1 MNIKR
6 VLTIG
11 LVLLVILASIS
22 IGYGAEI
29 IEVTSVRTIPN
40 PATVKY
46 PPGDSVYNSVW
57 TRLYESKLGIRL
69 KYLWAVD
76 QSQWE
81 QKTNIM
87 IASGD
92 LPDFFLASKTQFF
105 QLLNSGLLEDLT
117 EVYKKYASSQTKKV
131 LNEGGPEPLASATFN
146 GKLMAIPFT
155 ALAKE
160 AVPILFIRTD
170 WLTKL
175 GLPEPKTMKDVLKI
189 SETFTKKDPDGNGKN
204 DTFGFP
210 VDKDLYNTVLGF
222 FNSYH
227 AYPNIWIKDKSG
239 KLVYGSIQPEVK
251 TALKALQDMYK
262 DGQIDP
268 EFGTKDMNKVAELV
282 ASGKVGIWYGAFW
295 SPLWPIQDLRNRD
308 PKAEWKPY
316 PILTIDG
323 RLPKLQ
329 YSLPVNGYWV
339 VKKGSKHPEALLK
352 IMNLWADIF
361 YFNKSDE
368 IWSKYGNE
376 PVTANEIWQNAHAQV
391 HRAWKNLEQHYKVV
405 GVLKGTTDIS
415 ELTGDDKGVLE
426 RVRRFLEKG
435 ENTVWCWNKI
445 YGEGG
450 SFDVVDYY
458 KKRNC
463 YIMDQFFGP
472 LTTTMTE
479 KLPVLNKSQSETF
492 TKIIKGA
499 PIEEFD
505 KFIGEWKRLGGDIV
519 TKEVNEWY
527 ESRK

>member
-46 PPGDSVYNSVW
+46 PPGDSVYNNVW

-92 LPDFFLASKTQFF
+92 LPDFFLATKQQFY
-105 QLLNSGLLEDLT
+105 QLLNADLLEDLT
-117 EVYKKYASSQTKKV
+117 DVYKKYASSQTKKV
-131 LNEGGPEPLASATFN
+131 LLEHGPEPLASATIK
-146 GKLMAIPFT
+146 GRLMAIPFT

-160 AVPILFIRTD
+160 GVPILFIRSD
-170 WLTKL
+170 WMKKL
-175 GLPEPKTMKDVLKI
+175 GLSEPKTMKDVLNI
-189 SETFTKKDPDGNGKN
+189 SKAFTDKDPDGNGKK
-204 DTFGFP
+204 DTFGVA
-210 VDKDLYNTVLGF
+210 VDKDFSWLTGF

-227 AYPNIWIKDKSG
+227 AYPDIWIKDKSG
-239 KLVYGSIQPEVK
+239 KLVNGSIQPEVK

-268 EFGTKDMNKVAELV
+268 EFGTKDTTKVAESI
-282 ASGKVGIWYGAFW
+282 AAGRIGIIYAGFW
-295 SPLWPIQDLRNRD
+295 TPLWPLQDLRNRD
-308 PKAEWKPY
+308 PKAEWAPY
-316 PILTIDG
+316 PIRTIDG

-329 YSLPVNGYWV
+329 YPLPVNGYWV
-339 VKKGSKHPEALLK
+339 VRKGCKHPEALLK
-352 IMNLWADIF
+352 IMNVWVDIF

-368 IWSKYGNE
+368 IWEKYGNA
-376 PVTANEIWQNAHAQV
+376 PDGNEIWQNAHAQI
-391 HRAWKNLEQHYKVV
+391 HRAWKNLEQAQKVQ
-405 GVLKGTTDIS
+405 GVLKGKIDIS
-415 ELTGDDKGVLE
+415 ELTGDDKGVLY
-426 RVRRFLEKG
+426 RVRRFIQEG
-435 ENTVWCWNKI
+435 DNSVWSWNKI
-445 YGEGG
+445 YNEGG
-450 SFDVVDYY
+450 SFDVVEFY

-463 YIMDQFFGP
+463 YIMDQFYGP
-472 LTTTMTE
+472 LTNNMIE
-479 KLPVLNKSQSETF
+479 KLPILSKLQNETF
-492 TKIIKGA
+492 TKIIKGT

-505 KFIGEWKRLGGDIV
+505 KFVEEWKRLGGDMI
-519 TKEVNEWY
+519 TKDVNDWY
-527 ESRK
+527 TSRK

>member
-6 VLTIG
+6 VLVIG
-11 LVLLVILASIS
+11 LVLLIILASIS
-22 IGYGAEI
+22 ISYGAEI

-46 PPGDSVYNSVW
+46 PPGDSVYNNVW

-92 LPDFFLASKTQFF
+92 LPDFFLASKQQFY
-105 QLLNSGLLEDLT
+105 QMLNAGLLEDLT
-117 EVYKKYASSQTKKV
+117 DVYKKYASPQTKKV
-131 LNEGGPEPLASATFN
+131 LMEHGPEPLASATFN
-146 GKLMAIPFT
+146 GRLMAIPFT

-160 AVPILFIRTD
+160 AAPILFIRSD
-170 WLTKL
+170 WMKKL
-175 GLPEPKTMKDVLKI
+175 GLADPKNMKDVLKI
-189 SETFTKKDPDGNGKN
+189 SKAFTEKDPDGNGKN
-204 DTFGFP
+204 DTFGIA
-210 VDKDLYNTVLGF
+210 VDKDFAWLTGF
-222 FNSYH
+222 FNSYY

-268 EFGTKDMNKVAELV
+268 EFGTKDTTKVAESI
-282 ASGKVGIWYGAFW
+282 AAGRIGIIYAAFW
-295 SPLWPIQDLRNRD
+295 TPLWPLQDLRNRD
-308 PKAEWKPY
+308 PKAEWTPY
-316 PILTIDG
+316 PIRTIDG

-339 VKKGSKHPEALLK
+339 VRKGCKHPEALLK
-352 IMNLWADIF
+352 IMNLWVDIF

-368 IWSKYGNE
+368 IWAKYGND
-376 PVTANEIWQNAHAQV
+376 PNTGNEIWQNAHAQI
-391 HRAWKNLEQHYKVV
+391 HRAWKNLEQAYKVR
-405 GVLKGTTDIS
+405 GVLKGTTNIS
-415 ELTGDDKGVLE
+415 ELTGDDKGVLH
-426 RVRRFLEKG
+426 RVKKFLEEG
-435 ENTVWCWNKI
+435 DNLCWSWNKI
-445 YGEGG
+445 YNDGG
-450 SFDVVDYY
+450 SFDVVDFY

-463 YIMDQFFGP
+463 YIMDQFYGP
-472 LTTTMTE
+472 LTTNMIE
-479 KLPVLNKSQSETF
+479 KLPVLSKLQSETF
-492 TKIIKGA
+492 TKVIKGT

-505 KFIGEWKRLGGDIV
+505 KFVEEWKRLGGDII
-519 TKEVNEWY
+519 TKEVNDWY
-527 ESRK
+527 TSRK